1 MPETGLEQACILSER
16 LRRCIATDPMLNER
30 HVTCS
35 FGVAEFPLH
44 GAAMEDIIRVADAGM
59 YISKH
64 AGGNKVSHVE
74 PSQETMYQG
83 EQRQVIASYLEPFLR
98 RDHLTTADEI
108 VGAMT
113 KIAAAVS
120 DRDPSLTLMDAA
132 RTINRTVE
140 AREMHAAGHGEIVA
154 SYADAIGRELSFSD
168 SELADLVFAAHV
180 HDIGKIIIPE
190 KLLNKAGSLTFDE
203 FQLVKSHAAVGAQ
216 IIGAVPGAEN
226 AQKFVLHHQERFD
239 GGGYPDG
246 LKGEQIPLG
255 ARIVAVAEAY
265 VNMTADRPYASGKT
279 PAEAMQEMEKFS
291 GTQFDGML
299 VRVLIKQLK
308 GDRAARA

>member
-1 MPETGLEQACILSER
+1 
-16 LRRCIATDPMLNER
+16 
-30 HVTCS
+30 
-35 FGVAEFPLH
+35 
-44 GAAMEDIIRVADAGM
+44 
-59 YISKH
+59 
-64 AGGNKVSHVE
+64 
-74 PSQETMYQG
+74 MYQG
-83 EQRQVIASYLEPFLR
+83 EQRQVIASYLEAFLR
-98 RDHLTTADEI
+98 RDHVPQPEEI
-108 VGAMT
+108 VQAMT
-113 KIAAAVS
+113 KIAAAVT
-120 DRDPSLTLMDAA
+120 DRDPTKALMDAA

-140 AREMHAAGHGEIVA
+140 SREMHAAGHGEIVA
-154 SYADAIGRELSFSD
+154 SYADAVGRELSYSEA
-168 SELADLVFAAHV
+168 ELADLVFAAQV
-180 HDIGKIIIPE
+180 HDLGKIIIPE

-216 IIGAVPGAEN
+216 ILATIPNAEN
-226 AQKFVLHHQERFD
+226 ATRFVLHHQERFD

-246 LKGEQIPLG
+246 LKGEEIPLG